1 MSNKNN
7 KKTKG
12 FVDDTLE
19 EMSKIEEIKNLQIEL
34 KNLKTQNDALRKQKE
49 QIQEECSG
57 LNYHKENL
65 SFELKQ
71 CLERGH
77 NYRLKIKELE
87 TDLEFL
93 NKENQEKMSSKKNQ
107 TKENLTIESL
117 PKELKDRIVTVGI
130 TNSFGA
136 SGINSNAN
144 STALFPNNTTAIAHE
159 PFAGDANGGVV
170 NTPFL
175 NKKKMLPT
183 NLKTIPIDAP
193 KKVDSKKVK
202 EDISIQVN
210 YGENS
215 PSIKKQLT
223 AQGFKFNKEL
233 IKGCEAIRIDLLD
246 LADIDILTKKQVLKA
261 FAKLNTVI
269 SENVIQTTF
278 GKDVKSV
285 LKSTIANGKEI

>member
-1 MSNKNN
+1 MKTN
-7 KKTKG
+7 KKNKSG
-12 FVDDTLE
+12 
-19 EMSKIEEIKNLQIEL
+19 IEN
-34 KNLKTQNDALRKQKE
+34 
-49 QIQEECSG
+49 
-57 LNYHKENL
+57 
-65 SFELKQ
+65 
-71 CLERGH
+71 
-77 NYRLKIKELE
+77 
-87 TDLEFL
+87 
-93 NKENQEKMSSKKNQ
+93 
-107 TKENLTIESL
+107 L
-117 PKELKDRIVTVGI
+117 PKELKDRIVIVG
-130 TNSFGA
+130 T
-136 SGINSNAN
+136 GIPLNGTINHSNIN

-175 NKKKMLPT
+175 SKEKMLPT
-183 NLKTIPIDAP
+183 NSTTKPNTTIPSALR
-193 KKVDSKKVK
+193 KKVK
-202 EDISIQVN
+202 EDIAIQVN

-233 IKGCEAIRIDLLD
+233 IKGCEEIRVDLLA

>member
-1 MSNKNN
+1 MKTN
-7 KKTKG
+7 KKNKSG
-12 FVDDTLE
+12 
-19 EMSKIEEIKNLQIEL
+19 IEN
-34 KNLKTQNDALRKQKE
+34 
-49 QIQEECSG
+49 
-57 LNYHKENL
+57 
-65 SFELKQ
+65 
-71 CLERGH
+71 
-77 NYRLKIKELE
+77 
-87 TDLEFL
+87 
-93 NKENQEKMSSKKNQ
+93 
-107 TKENLTIESL
+107 L
-117 PKELKDRIVTVGI
+117 PKELKDRIVIVGTGI
-130 TNSFGA
+130 PL
-136 SGINSNAN
+136 SGTINHSNIN

-175 NKKKMLPT
+175 SKEMLPT
-183 NLKTIPIDAP
+183 NSTTIPIDAP
-193 KKVDSKKVK
+193 KEVDSKKVK
-202 EDISIQVN
+202 EDIAIQVN
-210 YGENS
+210 YGKNS

-233 IKGCEAIRIDLLD
+233 IKGCEEIRVDLLA